1 MPTLSVVIV
10 TRNRQDEVAGL
21 LSDLQAMPRDAGD
34 EIIVVDNASTD
45 GTAERV
51 RQDFPGVKVLAF
63 EANRGAPAARNK
75 GAAASTGEVLVFLDD
90 DVRVPDRLFLARI
103 RQAFGAEAEM
113 AAAAFRIV
121 DPATGGSRSFEIPRR
136 RKDLAM
142 EGCETSYFI
151 AAGCAIRRSAY
162 RAAGGMDE
170 SLIYGF
176 EELDFSYRAVARG
189 LRIFYRPEI
198 SVEHRLSEA
207 GRPSW
212 RRIYYF
218 YRNKLWISA
227 RYLPWPMFL
236 SQMGIWS
243 GYFLK
248 ESVMIGR
255 PDVYVRALLAG
266 LAGMPAQFKAR
277 TVDRL
282 PPEALERLRRIEGRL
297 YY

>member
-21 LSDLQAMPRDAGD
+21 LSDLQALPREAGD
-34 EIIVVDNASTD
+34 EMIVVDNASTD
-45 GTAERV
+45 GTADQV
-51 RQDFPGVKVLAF
+51 RRGFPGVKVLAF
-63 EANRGAPAARNK
+63 EANRGAPAARN
-75 GAAASTGEVLVFLDD
+75 AAEAASSGDILVFLDD
-90 DVRVPDRLFLARI
+90 DVRVHDRLFFAKI

-121 DPATGGSRSFEIPRR
+121 DPLTGRSRSFEIPRR
-136 RKDLAM
+136 RKDLETA
-142 EGCETSYFI
+142 GCETSYFI

-176 EELDFSYRAVARG
+176 EELDFSYRAVTRG
-189 LRIFYRPEI
+189 FRIFYRPEI
-198 SVEHRLSEA
+198 CVEHRMSHA
-207 GRPSW
+207 GRPGW
-212 RRIYYF
+212 RRLYYF
-218 YRNKLWISA
+218 YRNKIWISA

-236 SQMGIWS
+236 SQLVIWS

-248 ESVMIGR
+248 ETVRIGR
-255 PDVYVRALLAG
+255 PDVYVRALVAG
-266 LAGMPAQFKAR
+266 LAGLPARFKAR
-277 TVDRL
+277 RSDRI